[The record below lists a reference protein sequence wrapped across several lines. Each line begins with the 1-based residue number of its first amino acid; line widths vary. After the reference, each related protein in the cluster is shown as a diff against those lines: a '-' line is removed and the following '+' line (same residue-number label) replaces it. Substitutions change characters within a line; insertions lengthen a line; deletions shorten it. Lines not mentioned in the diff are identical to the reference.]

1 MFVTCELGTLKP
13 VAVME
18 RAFVVVVVV
27 GKEELKSVAVV
38 VVVVVVLGE
47 NVVKVVGV
55 ADIMVLDDVIVD
67 VEVVVVVLVA
77 VLVLYDVEVNVCVL
91 LVVDSADVFA
101 VEKIAFAENP
111 VAVVCLEKFNGVS
124 VAFSSLKCRV
134 IPKFTI
140 LQANF

>member
-1 MFVTCELGTLKP
+1 
-13 VAVME
+13 ME

-55 ADIMVLDDVIVD
+55 ADVVVLDDVIVD

-77 VLVLYDVEVNVCVL
+77 VLVLYDVEVNACVL
-91 LVVDSADVFA
+91 LVVDSADVLFA